1 VFGLHASAAAAPTVA
16 GVRMGDQNGA
26 TRFVIDL
33 NEQVKYS
40 VFVIDD
46 PYRVVIDL
54 PVVTWSLSAADE
66 GRKLGVI
73 ERFRYG
79 RFNNETSRLVLD
91 LAGPVEVSR
100 TFILPPEGTYKYR
113 LVIDLKPISRE
124 AFVPNRPV
132 VQTPPTAAPQVAAL
146 PPITAKPAGKPV
158 IVLDPGHGGVDPG
171 ALGTTG
177 THEKDITL
185 AMAKELKQQ
194 LEATGRYK
202 VVLTR
207 ETDVFIPLQ
216 NRVRIAR
223 EAGASLFM
231 SVHADSVS
239 VASVSGASIY
249 TLSEQASDKE
259 AEALAARENRAD
271 LIGGLDLGDQ
281 ANEVAAI
288 LISLAQRETMNLSAR
303 LASYLVPEFSKDWH
317 LLRNTHRFAGFAVLK
332 APDVP
337 SVLVELGYLSNPN
350 DERALLRAAG
360 RKPLVDAITR
370 AVNRYFDQ
378 HPV

>member
-1 VFGLHASAAAAPTVA
+1 
-16 GVRMGDQNGA
+16 MGDQNGA

-54 PVVTWSLSAADE
+54 PVVSWSLNAADE

-91 LAGPVEVSR
+91 LSGPVEVSR

-113 LVIDLKPISRE
+113 LVVDLKPISRE

-146 PPITAKPAGKPV
+146 PPIAAKPAGKPV
-158 IVLDPGHGGVDPG
+158 VVLDPGHSGIDPG

-177 THEKDITL
+177 TREKDITL

-194 LEATGRYK
+194 LEASGRYR

-207 ETDVFIPLQ
+207 ENDIFIPLQ
-216 NRVRIAR
+216 QRVRIAR
-223 EAGASLFM
+223 EAGASLFL
-231 SVHADSVS
+231 SLHADSVS
-239 VASVSGASIY
+239 QASISGASIY

-259 AEALAARENRAD
+259 AEALASKENRAD
-271 LIGGLDLGDQ
+271 LIGGLDLGEQ

-303 LASYLVPEFSKDWH
+303 FASYLVPEFSKDWH

-337 SVLVELGYLSNPN
+337 SVLVELGYLSNPS
-350 DERALLRAAG
+350 DERALSRPAG
-360 RKPLVDAITR
+360 RKPVVDAVAR

>member
-1 VFGLHASAAAAPTVA
+1 MLGTAAAQAAPVAA

-33 NEQVKYS
+33 SESVKYS
-40 VFVIDD
+40 VSVIDD

-54 PVVTWSLSAADE
+54 PVVTWQLSAADE
-66 GRKLGVI
+66 KRSLGVI
-73 ERFRYG
+73 ERFRFG

-91 LAGPVEVSR
+91 LGGPVEVAR
-100 TFILPPEGTYKYR
+100 TFLLPPEGTYKYR
-113 LVIDLKPISRE
+113 LVVDLKPVSKA
-124 AFVPNRPV
+124 AFVPSRPA
-132 VQTPPTAAPQVAAL
+132 VQAAPQPQVAAR
-146 PPITAKPAGKPV
+146 PPITERPRNAKPV
-158 IVLDPGHGGVDPG
+158 VVLDPGHGGVDPG

-177 THEKDITL
+177 TREKDITL
-185 AMAKELKQQ
+185 AMAKELKQT
-194 LEATGRYK
+194 LEASGRFT

-207 ETDVFIPLQ
+207 DTDIFIPLQ
-216 NRVRIAR
+216 QRVRLAR
-223 EAGASLFM
+223 DAGASLFL
-231 SVHADSVS
+231 SLHADSVN
-239 VASVSGASIY
+239 VASISGASIY

-259 AEALAARENRAD
+259 AEALAAKENRAD

-281 ANEVAAI
+281 GNDVAAI

-303 LASYLVPEFSKDWH
+303 FASYLVPEFSKDWH

-350 DERALLRAAG
+350 DERALSRPAG
-360 RKPLVDAITR
+360 RKPVVDAVAR

-378 HPV
+378 HPA